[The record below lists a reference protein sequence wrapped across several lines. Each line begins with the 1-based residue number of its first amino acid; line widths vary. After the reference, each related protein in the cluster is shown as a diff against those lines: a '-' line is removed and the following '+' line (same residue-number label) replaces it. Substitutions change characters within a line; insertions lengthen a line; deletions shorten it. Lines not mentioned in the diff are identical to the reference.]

1 MDVEVARGA
10 QVRARSRW
18 VEEGESSSAY
28 FFRLEKKNGTDR
40 NISALRASDG
50 TLVTDKDELCDVF
63 RSFYSDLFSAAPCEL
78 LSNISSVLPFDDSEV
93 CEGLLSQ
100 EECFAALQGMA
111 RGKAPGCDGLPVEFY
126 LKFWHVLGFDLVC
139 VLNSAFGLGSLSRSQ
154 RRGIITLSFK
164 KGDRLDPKNWRPISL
179 LNVDYKIASW
189 SIAARLLKVIHLVV
203 DKDQSCGVSGRFIE
217 ENVAFLRDVVDFC
230 SSSGTPAALLSL
242 DQEKAFDRVDWMF
255 LRSTLY
261 AMGFGQSFV
270 GWVNLFYNNVSSCVN
285 VNGHISNSFKLS
297 RGVRQGCPLSPLLY
311 VLVAEVL
318 ACNIRS
324 SGLISGLSLPGSW
337 SSLPVVSAYADDTTL
352 VVSSVPGILAVFDVY
367 SLYERG
373 SGAKLN
379 YGKCEGLWLGGLE
392 WAH

>member
-1 MDVEVARGA
+1 
-10 QVRARSRW
+10 
-18 VEEGESSSAY
+18 
-28 FFRLEKKNGTDR
+28 
-40 NISALRASDG
+40 
-50 TLVTDKDELCDVF
+50 
-63 RSFYSDLFSAAPCEL
+63 
-78 LSNISSVLPFDDSEV
+78 
-93 CEGLLSQ
+93 
-100 EECFAALQGMA
+100 MA
-111 RGKAPGCDGLPVEFY
+111 RGKAPGCDGLPMEFY

-164 KGDRLDPKNWRPISL
+164 KGERLDPKNWRPISL
-179 LNVDYKIASW
+179 LNVDYKIASR

-203 DKDQSCGVSGRFIE
+203 DKDQSCGVPGRFIG

-230 SSSGTPAALLSL
+230 SSSYAPAAVLSL
-242 DQEKAFDRVDWMF
+242 DQEKEFDRVDWTF

-270 GWVNLFYNNVSSCVN
+270 WWVDLFYNNVSSSVN
-285 VNGHISNSFKLS
+285 VNGYISNSFKLS

-324 SGLISGLSLPGSW
+324 NVVISGLSLPGSS

-352 VVSSVPGILAVFDVY
+352 VVSSVPAILTVFDVY

-379 YGKCEGLWLGGLE
+379 
-392 WAH
+392 

>member
-1 MDVEVARGA
+1 M
-10 QVRARSRW
+10 
-18 VEEGESSSAY
+18 
-28 FFRLEKKNGTDR
+28 
-40 NISALRASDG
+40 
-50 TLVTDKDELCDVF
+50 
-63 RSFYSDLFSAAPCEL
+63 
-78 LSNISSVLPFDDSEV
+78 

-111 RGKAPGCDGLPVEFY
+111 CGKAPGSDGLPMEFY

-139 VLNSAFGLGSLSRSQ
+139 VLNSAFGLGSSSRSQ

-164 KGDRLDPKNWRPISL
+164 KGDRLDPKTWRPISL
-179 LNVDYKIASW
+179 LNVDYKIASR
-189 SIAARLLKVIHLVV
+189 SIAARLLKIIHLVV
-203 DKDQSCGVSGRFIE
+203 DKDQSCGVLGRFIG
-217 ENVAFLRDVVDFC
+217 ENVAFLRDVLDFC
-230 SSSGTPAALLSL
+230 SSSGAPAALLSL
-242 DQEKAFDRVDWMF
+242 DQEKAFDRVDWTF

-285 VNGHISNSFKLS
+285 VNGYISNSFNFS

-324 SGLISGLSLPGSW
+324 SGLISGLSLPGSS

-352 VVSSVPGILAVFDVY
+352 VVSCVPGILAAFDVY

-379 YGKCEGLWLGGLE
+379 YGTCEGLWLGCWNGRTDSPVNITWSSVKVKVLGVFLGPGNLVEVEDNWRPHITAVENPFNAWRQHSLSYKGKALVINALALSRTWLRGLPYPCSPVGQCGIKYVNF
-392 WAH
+392 